1 MITTPHQN
9 LIEALR
15 RARHLVVFTGAG
27 VSAESGIPTF
37 RDRLTGLWAN
47 TDPAEVATP
56 QAFRSDPQRVWDW
69 HVHLASTMS
78 VARPNAAHQA
88 IAALADKG
96 LRVTVITQNI
106 DSMHQA
112 AGSTEVIELHGN
124 VFRLK
129 AFVDEEAAFGG
140 AEPPVICA
148 VCDSYARAGDCDP
161 WATRADLAALRL
173 TAGPVPRCPGC
184 GAHLRPDIVWFN
196 EALDPAVVEAAL
208 DAIDDCDAMF
218 CIGSSLVVQ
227 PAASLP
233 WRALRRGATVV
244 EINPEPT
251 PISPFV
257 ASFGGKAAQILPQLI
272 AAVWP

>member
-37 RDRLTGLWAN
+37 RDRLTGIWAT

-106 DSMHQA
+106 DSLHQA
-112 AGSTEVIELHGN
+112 AGSSDVIELHGN

-129 AFVDEEAAFGG
+129 AFVDEAAAFGG

-148 VCDSYARAGDCDP
+148 VCDGYAAARDCDP
-161 WATRADLAALRL
+161 WATREDLEALRL
-173 TAGPVPRCPGC
+173 VAGPVPRCPGC
-184 GAHLRPDIVWFN
+184 GAYLRPDIVWFN
-196 EALDPAVVEAAL
+196 EALDPAVVDAAL
-208 DAIDDCDAMF
+208 NAIDACDAMF

-233 WRALRRGATVV
+233 WRALRNGATVV

-251 PISPFV
+251 ALSQYV
-257 ASFGGKAAQILPQLI
+257 SSFGDKAARVLPELV
-272 AAVWP
+272 AAIWP